1 MSKLN
6 RILSLIIC
14 FAMVVISLP
23 AVSMVS
29 ADANFATSFLIEDNT
44 EYASFADAT
53 NWSFPGSEYADVGV
67 DEEGNITYTQKKQ
80 TIYVNGSQN
89 QIRTENLVYTLPESV
104 VAEDEAN
111 RTKITTNNYTGTV
124 VIELVYDYVANDSAA
139 GLNQK
144 EDGSSSKTISGSYS
158 LLGIGDGT
166 TNAIHSRISNKSVAH
181 TNSSQATFGAQ
192 SQFVGTASGTTNG
205 KLVYTINTD
214 DLTVK
219 AEGGGRVAETTFPDT
234 IKYISEF
241 TISNMQRMGVGTK
254 TTIDSLNVTVTPA
267 YTAEATKMLTET
279 LPAKLVDDVNSVTE
293 DINLPTGEG
302 ITWESSKPAAISAT
316 GEVSKIV
323 GQTQE
328 VTLTATAVVDG
339 VTYKKSYDMTVAA
352 GEEVV
357 LPDKP
362 VTDEVVITDNID
374 YESFDEAENWSLAD
388 DKHVK
393 AEVRDGKIYYEQ
405 TAQTLFTSSGKQNTT
420 PTKPLV
426 YTFPAIAVAEDT
438 ENNTKITTNN
448 YRGNIDISVTY
459 DQNLIDPV
467 GNKELDPNGIITF
480 NAYYTLSATNEAL
493 ASNVNTRTFNTYV
506 TNWIGITK
514 FPTNVTLSDL
524 PATGR
529 TLHYS
534 IDTAAKTAS
543 VTADG
548 TDLTSE
554 ATIPD
559 SLSYISAFQ
568 LYGPQRL
575 CLGSNVAID
584 KLEIKV
590 VPQALTSAELS
601 AINNLVPAKL
611 EGTENALEADIDV
624 PVIDGVTWST
634 SDADV
639 ITADGKI
646 TKIKG
651 AEASAQLIATF
662 KVDGI
667 TYNKEYTVKVAP
679 ADNFASFYVDGELF
693 DTVEVK
699 RGETVTAISAP
710 DKEGMTF
717 LGWFE
722 EGASESFDFNTVIA
736 DDVNLYAKYEPT
748 KYKVYFRVDTFVQ
761 EDLTMEVPYGEA
773 VGTVPAVPEKQG
785 KTAMGWLIAG
795 SANVFLAEDT
805 IVEDDMYVDAVY
817 GNIDAAEYTVTF
829 KNGDEIFAT
838 TKAWEGYTFEFPEN
852 PTKENYTFAYWERN
866 GVEFKETDVML
877 GKDITLN
884 AVFTPNPVEV
894 KFYSDDQTLYL
905 TGTGYYDTAYGE
917 LPAAPTVDG
926 KAFKFWELENGE
938 RFTAD
943 TVITAPVNV
952 YAKWDVPTV
961 IVNEDITKYTS
972 LTDGLIQFKAP
983 DTGYTTASFDNGLKL
998 TLTKWEPLNNK
1009 GTANADNVMGLST
1022 HFRALVDSN
1031 EEARTKT
1038 YMNNLVGEYEVEL
1051 TFDVQTIRVK
1061 EHEGVALNEGYIHY
1075 NMGAY
1080 AEDGTLSVAPFSG
1093 RLRNYEEGGQG
1104 LSVHGYD
1111 ANKNAKQASLTFKK
1125 DQLEHKYIVHF
1136 NTYTHKATAMAEG
1149 NGSPLAGDIVWN
1161 STPKFINGIA
1171 VSPMLRM
1178 GVGSYYKLKNVKITE
1193 YNTDTASEGYKA
1205 TKGAIDSLPE
1215 KLAENPFAVTENITL
1230 PQVEGVVW
1238 TTSDES
1244 VIDLNGNVNRW
1255 YDDLDVV
1262 LTATAVS
1269 AEGYK
1274 YSKEYALTVKAF
1286 EFEKEAVEISKDTS
1300 NWSFAN
1306 RADQQEAKHTF
1317 DGTAIKV
1324 EKVTN
1329 AEDSASIKENK
1340 TYFAYYDLYN
1350 AVASDTY
1357 SVTSTNV
1364 YDGVYDIEVDIENGV
1379 TSDVPMNIAL
1389 GYKNGDSFFSTAT
1402 LKVSGTKI
1410 ALTYPD
1416 SGETTA
1422 TSMIYAANAKNAKLK
1437 VRIDSD
1443 NNMLSA
1449 WIDGKLAFRNIPYVS
1464 PFPAAS
1470 SVDMFSTV
1478 RIGVDSNNNAGD
1490 YIVVKD
1496 VSVNKINAQEIGS
1509 VASAL
1514 TAAEAITVNMLTN
1527 TPENVSGNLK
1537 ALPTTQ
1543 GGYTIKWATDC
1554 EQIDIKTGEVFF
1566 AETETDAVVT
1576 AYITNNSLEYPVTV
1590 RKDFKLHLR
1599 ARANDAEYG
1608 EYLINSL
1615 GAITNQ
1621 DYNNIRY
1628 DLNLPVNS
1636 DIIWTSSDTSII
1648 GTDGKLNKD
1657 AAIYAPK
1664 QVKLTAS
1671 AYGSSKEFVLTVA
1684 PRTAQTN
1691 LYTGLLPATLSLGS
1705 YSDLKLSADAVT
1717 SFKLTGSDAEGKVN
1731 IIDEN
1736 GNVIVS
1742 TVVEDGAFYFDYKG
1756 SKYDEH
1762 SLAENAVK
1770 NIQILTMP
1778 ELGKLAIW
1786 VDGKITDDYVDF
1798 RADAGYIAG
1807 VEATNGELKVSELK
1821 ISTDMYGML
1830 QLNVDNLDYFSNV
1843 GNGVLNSD
1851 VTLPTASITSADV
1864 KWESANTA
1872 ILTNDGKV
1880 TAQDT
1885 LAYTTLKFNIKDRTN
1900 SNVYI
1905 EKTFDIVVECD
1916 NSKNLANG
1924 AYVTVSKLEN
1934 MTYPKSN
1941 VNDNNMDTV
1950 YRVVSASTKP
1960 SDITFDLGSEKLVNT
1975 MLLVEDAGD
1984 IRNFTLYA
1992 SKDNSTWTEV
2002 KSGDM
2007 ADITNRTVK
2016 FDTLSARYMKLTIE
2030 TANAS
2035 VVDINEIKF
2044 YLFATAEELAQLD
2057 MSEIKLPSTAS
2068 KDLTLV
2074 TLGTNGT
2081 VIKWTSSDE
2090 DVISTTGKVTK
2101 PAQGTTVTL
2110 TATAEGTDITR
2121 TFEVYVAAG
2130 SSSGPAVIGGG
2141 GSGGGGGASSGIGG
2155 ANTNV
2160 SVGTDITK
2168 PVYTEEVKDETE
2180 ASTSTIYSD
2189 VKTTDWYAE
2198 AVLKLTEKGIVSG
2211 DGTGKFNPQDK
2222 VTREQFLKMI
2232 IEAADIATDNAD
2244 NTFADVNSDAWY
2256 ANYVLTAKKL
2266 GIVNGISE
2274 MEFGI
2279 GSPISRQDMAVFIE
2293 RLINIKNLEVV
2304 KYEVED
2310 FADASNV
2317 SDYAADAV
2325 ANMKAIGLIQGY
2337 NNMYNPK
2344 DNLTRA
2350 EAATV
2355 IASLLELIKK

>member
-6 RILSLIIC
+6 RILSLLIC

-44 EYASFADAT
+44 EYANFADAT

-192 SQFVGTASGTTNG
+192 SQFVGTASGTTNA
-205 KLVYTINTD
+205 KIVYTLNTT

-279 LPAKLVDDVNSVTE
+279 LPAKLADDVNNVTGN
-293 DINLPTGEG
+293 ITLPQGAG
-302 ITWESSKPAAISAT
+302 IVWTSSNPDAISDT
-316 GEVSKIV
+316 GVVTKKV
-323 GQTQE
+323 GETQE
-328 VTLTATAVVDG
+328 VTLTATATVDG
-339 VTYKKSYDMTVAA
+339 VTYKKSYTMTVAE
-352 GEEVV
+352 GEEITEPEV
-357 LPDKP
+357 PAGDK
-362 VTDEVVITDNID
+362 VSFTDEID
-374 YESFDEAENWSLAD
+374 YTSFADATGWSLAD
-388 DKHVK
+388 NNYVD
-393 AEVRDGKIYYEQ
+393 AEVRDGKIYYTQ
-405 TAQTLFTSSGKQNTT
+405 KNHLLFDSKGRQNTAT
-420 PTKPLV
+420 ASPLV
-426 YTFPAIAVAEDT
+426 YTFPYVTVAEDVD
-438 ENNTKITTNN
+438 NNTRIKTNA
-448 YRGNIDISVTY
+448 YKGAVDVAVTY
-459 DQNLIDPV
+459 DINQLDPQ
-467 GNKELDPNGIITF
+467 GNKELDPDGVITF
-480 NAYYTLSATNEAL
+480 TAYYTTSVTNKSL
-493 ASNVNTRTFNTYV
+493 ASNVNSRTYKAHITNYMNTTSFPKPNAIENLGTENRTVRYAID
-506 TNWIGITK
+506 TNEKTV
-514 FPTNVTLSDL
+514 NVTVDGSTVVSK
-524 PATGR
+524 AT
-529 TLHYS
+529 L
-534 IDTAAKTAS
+534 
-543 VTADG
+543 
-548 TDLTSE
+548 
-554 ATIPD
+554 PD
-559 SLSYISAFQ
+559 SIGYVSHFQ
-568 LYGPQRL
+568 LYGPQRHL
-575 CLGSNVAID
+575 TGSYVAID
-584 KLEIKV
+584 KLV
-590 VPQALTSAELS
+590 VEAEPQTLSADALS
-601 AINNLVPAKL
+601 AINALVPEKL
-611 EGTENALEADIDV
+611 ADGAVFDNIEI
-624 PVIDGVTWST
+624 PQIAGVTWSST
-634 SDADV
+634 DEDIV
-639 ITADGKI
+639 TADGKI
-646 TKIKG
+646 TKS
-651 AEASAQLIATF
+651 SAGERTATLIASF
-662 KVDGI
+662 EIDGI
-667 TYNKEYTVKVAP
+667 SYVKEYDVTVAK
-679 ADNFASFYVDGELF
+679 ADNVVVFYVDGEEY
-693 DTVEVK
+693 DRAEV
-699 RGETVTAISAP
+699 VTGNTATDIKAP
-710 DKEGMTF
+710 EKEGKTF
-717 LGWFE
+717 VGWFE
-722 EGASESFDFNTVIA
+722 ENATESFDFNTAIT
-736 DDVNLYAKYEPT
+736 DDVNLYAKYET
-748 KYKVYFRVDTFVQ
+748 SKYNVYFRVDTFVQ

-773 VGTVPAVPEKQG
+773 VGTIPAVPEKQG

-805 IVEDDMYVDAVY
+805 TVEGDMYVDAVY

-943 TVITAPVNV
+943 TVITGPVNV

-1009 GTANADNVMGLST
+1009 GAANADNVMGLST
-1022 HFRALVDSN
+1022 HFRALIDSN

-1061 EHEGVALNEGYIHY
+1061 EYEGVALNEGYIHY

-1080 AEDGTLSVAPFSG
+1080 AEDGTLSAAPFTG

-1104 LSVHGYD
+1104 LSIHGYD
-1111 ANKNAKQASLTFKK
+1111 ANKNAKSASLTFKK

-1244 VIDLNGNVNRW
+1244 VIDLDGNVNRW

-1286 EFEKEAVEISKDTS
+1286 EFDFDREAVEISKDTS

-1324 EKVTN
+1324 EKVTI

-1340 TYFAYYDLYN
+1340 TYFAYYDLYS

-1402 LKVSGTKI
+1402 LKVSGKNI
-1410 ALTYPD
+1410 LLTYPD

-1422 TSMIYAANAKNAKLK
+1422 NATVYAANTKNAKLK
-1437 VRIDSD
+1437 VRIDAE

-1470 SVDMFSTV
+1470 GVDMFSTV
-1478 RIGVDSNNNAGD
+1478 RVGVDSNNNAGD

-1496 VSVNKINAQEIGS
+1496 VSIDKINAQEIGS

-1537 ALPTTQ
+1537 ALPSTS
-1543 GGYTIKWATDC
+1543 GNYTIKWATDC
-1554 EQIDIKTGEVFF
+1554 EQIDLKTGEVFF
-1566 AETETDAVVT
+1566 AETATDAVVT

-1636 DIIWTSSDTSII
+1636 DITWTSSDTSII

-1664 QVKLTAS
+1664 QVKITAS

-1736 GNVIVS
+1736 GNIIVS

-1798 RADAGYIAG
+1798 KADAGYIAG
-1807 VEATNGELKVSELK
+1807 VEATNGELKVLELK

-1830 QLNVDNLDYFSNV
+1830 KLNVDNLDYFSNV
-1843 GNGVLNSD
+1843 GDGVLNSD

-1872 ILTNDGKV
+1872 ILTNGGKV

-1960 SDITFDLGSEKLVNT
+1960 SDIVFDFGKETLVNT

-2007 ADITNRTVK
+2007 ADIANRTVK
-2016 FDTLSARYMKLTIE
+2016 FDTLSARYMKLTIKG
-2030 TANAS
+2030 ANAS

-2081 VIKWTSSDE
+2081 AIKWTSSDE

-2110 TATAEGTDITR
+2110 TATAEGTDISR

-2211 DGTGKFNPQDK
+2211 DGTG
-2222 VTREQFLKMI
+2222 
-2232 IEAADIATDNAD
+2232 
-2244 NTFADVNSDAWY
+2244 NST
-2256 ANYVLTAKKL
+2256 LR
-2266 GIVNGISE
+2266 I
-2274 MEFGI
+2274 
-2279 GSPISRQDMAVFIE
+2279 R
-2293 RLINIKNLEVV
+2293 
-2304 KYEVED
+2304 
-2310 FADASNV
+2310 
-2317 SDYAADAV
+2317 
-2325 ANMKAIGLIQGY
+2325 
-2337 NNMYNPK
+2337 
-2344 DNLTRA
+2344 
-2350 EAATV
+2350 
-2355 IASLLELIKK
+2355 

>member
-44 EYASFADAT
+44 EYASFDSAT
-53 NWSFPGSEYADVGV
+53 NWSLPANELVEAGV
-67 DEEGNITYTQKKQ
+67 DADGNITYTHKKQ
-80 TIYVNGSQN
+80 VVYLDGKQN
-89 QIRTENLVYTLPESV
+89 LTNAEKLVFTLPESV
-104 VAEDEAN
+104 VSEDKDN
-111 RTKITTNNYTGTV
+111 RTKITTNNYTGNIVITTV
-124 VIELVYDYVANDSAA
+124 TDLALNDTAA
-139 GLNQK
+139 GQNKK
-144 EDGSSSKTISGSYS
+144 EDGSDSGTIVAGWAT
-158 LLGIGDGT
+158 LAVGDGT
-166 TNAIHSRISNKSVAH
+166 TNAIGSKLYPKYATTI
-181 TNSSQATFGAQ
+181 NSSSSSVG
-192 SQFVGTASGTTNG
+192 SNQFSSASNRTI
-205 KLVYTINTD
+205 VYTIDTTTD
-214 DLTVK
+214 TVS
-219 AEGGGRVAETTFPDT
+219 AASGGRVAETTLTDDV
-234 IKYISEF
+234 KYISQ
-241 TISNMQRMGVGTK
+241 ISVAGLQRLGEGSKVTV
-254 TTIDSLNVTVTPA
+254 DSVKVEVTPA
-267 YTAEATKMLTET
+267 FTAAETTMLTET
-279 LPAKLVDDVNSVTE
+279 LPAKLVDDVNNVDA
-293 DINLPTGEG
+293 DITLPSGEG
-302 ITWESSKPAAISAT
+302 ITWASSKPSAISAT

-339 VTYKKSYDMTVAA
+339 ITYKKSYDMTVAA

-374 YESFDEAENWSLAD
+374 YASFDEAENWSLAD

-426 YTFPAIAVAEDT
+426 YTFPAITVAEDA

-467 GNKELDPNGIITF
+467 GNKELDPDGIITF

-493 ASNVNTRTFNTYV
+493 ASNVNTRTFNTSA
-506 TNWIGITK
+506 TNWIGTTK
-514 FPTNVTLSDL
+514 FPTNVTLSNL

-534 IDTAAKTAS
+534 IDTAAKTVA

-548 TDLTSE
+548 SDLTSE

-559 SLSYISAFQ
+559 SLKYISAFQ

-590 VPQALTSAELS
+590 VPQALTATELS
-601 AINNLVPAKL
+601 AINNLVPVTL
-611 EGTENALEADIDV
+611 PGTENALEADLDV

-646 TKIKG
+646 TKVKG
-651 AEASAQLIATF
+651 EETSAELIATF
-662 KVDGI
+662 KIDEI
-667 TYNKEYTVKVAP
+667 TYNKVYTVKVAP

-699 RGETVTAISAP
+699 KGEAVNAITAP

-722 EGASESFDFNTVIA
+722 EGANESFDFNTVLTGDI
-736 DDVNLYAKYEPT
+736 NLYAKYETT
-748 KYKVYFRVDTFVQ
+748 KHKVYFRVDTFVQ

-773 VGTVPAVPEKQG
+773 VGTIPAVPEKQG

-805 IVEDDMYVDAVY
+805 TVEGDMYVDAVY

-852 PTKENYTFAYWERN
+852 PTKEKYTFAYWERN
-866 GVEFKETDVML
+866 GAEFKETDVML

-894 KFYSDDQTLYL
+894 KFYDGDKLHY

-917 LPAAPTVDG
+917 LPAAPTLDG
-926 KAFKFWELENGE
+926 KAFKYWTLENGE
-938 RFTAD
+938 RFTSD
-943 TVITAPVNV
+943 TVITGSVNV
-952 YAKWDVPTV
+952 YAAWDVPTV

-1009 GTANADNVMGLST
+1009 GAANADNVMGLST
-1022 HFRALVDSN
+1022 HFRALIDSN

-1061 EHEGVALNEGYIHY
+1061 EYEGVALNEGYIHY

-1080 AEDGTLSVAPFSG
+1080 AEDGTLSAAPFTG

-1104 LSVHGYD
+1104 LTVHGYD

-1238 TTSDES
+1238 TTSDAS
-1244 VIDLNGNVNRW
+1244 VIDLDGNVNRW

-1262 LTATAVS
+1262 LTATATS
-1269 AEGYK
+1269 IEGYK

-1543 GGYTIKWATDC
+1543 SGYTIKWATDC

-1636 DIIWTSSDTSII
+1636 DIIWASSDTSII

-1657 AAIYAPK
+1657 AAIYVPK

-1691 LYTGLLPATLSLGS
+1691 IYTGLLPATLSLGS

-1762 SLAENAVK
+1762 SLPKNAVK

-1798 RADAGYIAG
+1798 KADAGYIAG
-1807 VEATNGELKVSELK
+1807 VEATNGELEVSELK

-1830 QLNVDNLDYFSNV
+1830 KLNVDNLDYFSNV
-1843 GNGVLNSD
+1843 GNGVLSGD

-1916 NSKNLANG
+1916 NSKNLSNG

-2130 SSSGPAVIGGG
+2130 SSSGPEIIGGGSSG

-2211 DGTGKFNPQDK
+2211 DGTGNFNPQDK

-2232 IEAADIATDNAD
+2232 IEAADIATDNAE

-2293 RLINIKNLEVV
+2293 RLINIKNFEVV